1 MQSVNRTFGFINQ
14 HPLAQKH
21 LFMAYLKF
29 ITWQIRLLFKKDLQ
43 PVKFIGNTHFLAKKG
58 LTGVT
63 GNIYTGLHE
72 FYDMGF
78 LLHFLKPNDVFFDVG
93 ANVGSYTI
101 LASGVCGAKT
111 FSFEPLPETFSILQK
126 NVALNRLESLVRL
139 ENKGIGS
146 QPGILKFSANEDTT
160 NHVIAA
166 DETGASYI
174 EVPVTDLNCYYP
186 NDQPTLIKIDVEGF
200 ETEVLNGGEKILDD
214 ERLMAIIIELN
225 GSGGRYGYSDHEI
238 HLRLLAKNFKPYSY
252 HPLERS
258 LKELDRYGN
267 FNTIYIRDLKTV
279 TAKVK
284 AAKSFHVFNETI

>member
-1 MQSVNRTFGFINQ
+1 MKSIKRTFGFINK

-21 LFMAYLKF
+21 LFRAYFKF
-29 ITWQIRLLFKKDLQ
+29 IMWQTRFLLKKDLQ
-43 PVKFIGNTHFLAKKG
+43 PVKFIGNTLFLAKRG

-78 LLHFLKPNDVFFDVG
+78 LLHFLRPEDLFFDIG

-111 FSFEPLPETFSILQK
+111 LSFEPLPETFSILRK
-126 NVALNRLESLVRL
+126 NVALNRLENLVKL

-146 QPGILKFSANEDTT
+146 QPDMLKFSANEDTT

-166 DETGASYI
+166 DEKGASYI
-174 EVPVTDLNCYYP
+174 EVPVTDLNSYYP
-186 NDQPTLIKIDVEGF
+186 NYQPTLIKIDVEGF

-214 ERLMAIIIELN
+214 EKLKAIIIELN

-238 HLRLLAKNFKPYSY
+238 HLKLLTKNFKPYSY
-252 HPLERS
+252 QPFERS

-267 FNTIYIRDLKTV
+267 FNTIYIRDLETV

-284 AAKSFHVFNETI
+284 AAKSFHAFNEEI